1 MSDMKKLMH
10 TGDLYLPG
18 DDEITKIQ
26 THVLTVFMNIT

>member
-26 THVLTVFMNIT
+26 NTMS